1 VNKIVDKLMT
11 CLHWFDLFF
20 PGRKDKID
28 WKHVGEMRARLVKM
42 RFGDKITSANS
53 ITVSTEV
60 NGSMMMNFRTMS
72 SDRTKQ
78 SLSHWYT
85 KESFAKREKELSE
98 RVVSGQRAHEA
109 RQTSGAYQAIAE
121 KDAAALYADSG
132 YEEDAIYEVQQ
143 QPMTKEAEA
152 KLADFLSGNS
162 DDMNSFLFTNLTTGE
177 ETGSLDPLIHEEEV
191 SQETGLASKFRRTR
205 THESVSQNSEV
216 IAALEEAHKL
226 DSYVREELSETPSS
240 SAPSSVAEETAVNT
254 AEVPNNCSSLADA
267 RSRKAA
273 TVKSKLLKKL
283 YTV

>member
-1 VNKIVDKLMT
+1 VNKIVDKLFT
-11 CLHWFDLFF
+11 CLHWFDLLF
-20 PGRKDKID
+20 PGRKNKID
-28 WKHVGEMRARLVKM
+28 WRNVGEMRARLVKM

-53 ITVSTEV
+53 LTVSTEV

-72 SDRTKQ
+72 NDRSKK
-78 SLSHWYT
+78 SLSHWYS
-85 KESFAKREKELSE
+85 KETDAKREKDLTE

-121 KDAAALYADSG
+121 KDAAELYAESG
-132 YEEDAIYEVQQ
+132 YEEQAVYEVQQ
-143 QPMTKEAEA
+143 QPLTKEAEA

-162 DDMNSFLFTNLTTGE
+162 DDMNSFLFTNLSTGE
-177 ETGSLDPLIHEEEV
+177 ETGSIDPFIHEEEV
-191 SQETGLASKFRRTR
+191 TKETGLAGKFRRTK
-205 THESVSQNSEV
+205 TNDAVSQNSDV

-226 DSYVREELSETPSS
+226 DSYVREDSSETSC
-240 SAPSSVAEETAVNT
+240 SAPSSVAEETVVSS
-254 AEVPNNCSSLADA
+254 EVASNCSSLDEA